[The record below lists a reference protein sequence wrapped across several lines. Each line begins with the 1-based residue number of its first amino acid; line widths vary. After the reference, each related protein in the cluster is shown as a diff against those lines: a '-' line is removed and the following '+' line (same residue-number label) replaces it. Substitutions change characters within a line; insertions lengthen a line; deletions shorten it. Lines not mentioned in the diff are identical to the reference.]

1 VAALQK
7 HTVIDIDDQRHVE
20 VTRTQ
25 NGTVLLSLEDP
36 HSVAITEMRVVNV
49 QELISALKGAIGDE
63 G

>member
-1 VAALQK
+1 MAALQK

-36 HSVAITEMRVVNV
+36 HSVAITEMRVANV
-49 QELISALKGAIGDE
+49 RELIAALQASIGE
-63 G
+63 A